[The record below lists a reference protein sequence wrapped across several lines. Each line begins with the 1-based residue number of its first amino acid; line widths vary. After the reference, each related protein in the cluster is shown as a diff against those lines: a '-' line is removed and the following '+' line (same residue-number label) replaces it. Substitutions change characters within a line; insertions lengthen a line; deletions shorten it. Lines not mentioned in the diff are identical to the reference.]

1 MSPGSSPSQ
10 ALAALVARAAAGED
24 VSETERRKARKRT
37 ARPRAGTA
45 AEAVEGELRKNKQL
59 SSRINY
65 DVVDLLAR
73 TLPYDISLM
82 PDGQH
87 GGALIGGGVNGGGI
101 NGGALAAPRPA
112 AAHQGAEDGR
122 GGGGLGGARDDA
134 LGGGGLGAETFS
146 ETLSEVNADETLQ
159 DPDTLEY

>member
-1 MSPGSSPSQ
+1 MSPGLSPSQ

-87 GGALIGGGVNGGGI
+87 GGALSGAGV

>member
-1 MSPGSSPSQ
+1 MSPGLSPSQ

-87 GGALIGGGVNGGGI
+87 GGAL
-101 NGGALAAPRPA
+101 AAPRPA

>member
-1 MSPGSSPSQ
+1 MSPGLSPSQ

-87 GGALIGGGVNGGGI
+87 GGALIGGGG
-101 NGGALAAPRPA
+101 NGGALVAPRPA

-122 GGGGLGGARDDA
+122 GGGGLGGAHGARDDA